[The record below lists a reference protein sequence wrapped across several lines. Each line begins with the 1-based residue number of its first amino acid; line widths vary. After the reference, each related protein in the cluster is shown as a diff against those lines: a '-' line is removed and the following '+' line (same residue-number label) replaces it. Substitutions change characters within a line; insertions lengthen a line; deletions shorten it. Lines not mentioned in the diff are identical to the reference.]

1 MFNFWPT
8 VYAVTY
14 ANLAMAH
21 SAVQMG
27 LKSYGVVSWSIRAR
41 LHKGLLTGTM
51 DVGSLFADVREM
63 PNDRCVYC
71 AAEPPPS
78 LYADHQI
85 PRARGGPESG
95 DNLVWA
101 CLSCNSRKH
110 SRDPLE
116 WFDLWAHS
124 RRSRCCDG
132 T

>member
-1 MFNFWPT
+1 M
-8 VYAVTY
+8 VTY
-14 ANLAMAH
+14 WIFVFTAILWLFLTIH
-21 SAVQMG
+21 VVFERKDWVAVM
-27 LKSYGVVSWSIRAR
+27 
-41 LHKGLLTGTM
+41 HGLLTGTM

>member
-1 MFNFWPT
+1 MSERAGTRKKKWKPIET
-8 VYAVTY
+8 VGETLYLSY

-71 AAEPPPS
+71 AAEPPRS
-78 LYADHQI
+78 LH
-85 PRARGGPESG
+85 ARCTP
-95 DNLVWA
+95 
-101 CLSCNSRKH
+101 
-110 SRDPLE
+110 
-116 WFDLWAHS
+116 
-124 RRSRCCDG
+124 
-132 T
+132 TT